1 MEAEILYRTLNHLRS
16 LAESLAGRED
26 AYGKV
31 YLDALTYTIGYIEDA
46 LYDEGVDFEEGGE

>member
-1 MEAEILYRTLNHLRS
+1 MEIEILYRLLNHLRS

-26 AYGKV
+26 AYGKS

-46 LYDEGVDFEEGGE
+46 LYESGVDIEEGGE